1 MSSSLTGRRRNL
13 RSSGCPLVFSC
24 LIILGFFMT
33 APAAPAHGPGRA
45 EYRIAPYHGAPT
57 LFING
62 RPAFYGCWWTDAP
75 AEGGWTRSDF
85 AAKYAGPTG
94 IHIYAFDV
102 GTLEWQRPKTGGTAF
117 FDYSTVAARF
127 RKVLAAD
134 PQALF
139 HLRIYLEMSEGHAAW
154 WQALYPQE
162 LEVVSDGT
170 RHRQSFASPVWR
182 DQVKEFLRGYIA
194 CLQKAG
200 LADRIV
206 SYQVGAG
213 HTGEWVKGQTS
224 MSGLTGD
231 YSEPMRR
238 HFRGWLKE
246 RYRGDAEALQR
257 AWNDP
262 RVTFESAEV
271 PPAAAQFGTTPF
283 VFRDPRRE
291 QNVID
296 YFRCL
301 AELCGDLV
309 VDFCRTVKQ
318 ASGGRSL
325 AGAFF
330 GYLTELA
337 WNAGFFGEGPD
348 SEYSTYQRSGHL
360 GLSRVLASPDVDFL
374 VSPYSYGFRGI
385 GGEAGAMPPAESL
398 RLHNKMYILE
408 DDTRTHTDTDPAYG
422 RARNMAETAALLRR
436 NWASVVI
443 RGQGMWWLVN
453 KGAVDP
459 DVDPAFTPL
468 LTDFRRIGDWA
479 LETDRASVAEVAV
492 LLDDESFFYETVKN
506 DLDFP
511 LVFGQKL
518 KGLPRMGAPYD
529 IFLLNDL
536 LEGRLRPY
544 KLYIFLNAFRLDR
557 GRRQA
562 LNKEIRQNGRV
573 ALWMYAPG
581 YIDEG
586 PSLENMT
593 DLTGFRFGRN
603 DHPWP
608 SFMHIVNFDHPA
620 TRGLPQDLFWGTDS
634 RLAPMFYIHDDE
646 AETLGDAVMAQGTVQ
661 PGFGVKSFPAW
672 TSIYCAVPDIPAPVL
687 RGIARWAGVSIY
699 SDAGDVLYGS
709 RNLLA
714 VHTVAG
720 GKRSF
725 KLPGKVE
732 LVWDVFSNK
741 EVGRD
746 TDSFDVALPP
756 ASTSLYFTGPR
767 GLLRA
772 LVPADTRRLP

>member
-1 MSSSLTGRRRNL
+1 
-13 RSSGCPLVFSC
+13 
-24 LIILGFFMT
+24 MT
-33 APAAPAHGPGRA
+33 ASALPPPGRGGA
-45 EYRIAPYHGAPT
+45 EFRIAPYHGAPT

-75 AEGGWTRSDF
+75 AKNGWTRAEF
-85 AAKYAGPTG
+85 AARNAAPTG

-102 GTLEWQRPKTGGTAF
+102 GTLEWQRPKNGGTSL
-117 FDYSTVAARF
+117 FDFSTVAARF
-127 RKVLAAD
+127 RRVLAAD

-139 HLRIYLEMSEGHAAW
+139 HLRIYLEMNEGHAAW
-154 WQALYPQE
+154 WHALYPQE
-162 LEVVSDGT
+162 LEVVSNGT
-170 RHRQSFASPVWR
+170 RHRQSFASLVWR
-182 DQVKEFLRGYIA
+182 DQVKEFLKGYIA

-224 MSGLTGD
+224 MSALTGD

-246 RYRGDAEALQR
+246 HYGGDAAALQK

-262 RVTFESAEV
+262 RVSFDSAEV
-271 PPAAAQFGTTPF
+271 PSAAAQFGTTRF
-283 VFRDPRRE
+283 VFRDPRQE

-318 ASGGRSL
+318 ASGGRAL
-325 AGAFF
+325 AGAFY

-385 GGEAGAMPPAESL
+385 GGDDGAMPPADSL

-422 RARNMAETAALLRR
+422 RARNMSETTALLRR
-436 NWASVVI
+436 NWASVLTK
-443 RGQGMWWLVN
+443 GQGMWWLVN

-459 DVDPAFTPL
+459 ALDPAFTPL
-468 LTDFRRIGDWA
+468 LADFQRLGAWA
-479 LETDRASVAEVAV
+479 LETDRTSEAEVAV
-492 LLDDESFFYETVKN
+492 LLDDESFFYETVRN
-506 DLDFP
+506 DLDIP
-511 LVFGQKL
+511 LIFGQKL
-518 KGLPRMGAPYD
+518 KGLPRMGASYD
-529 IFLLNDL
+529 IFLLDDL

-557 GRRQA
+557 NRREA
-562 LNKEIRQNGRV
+562 LQREIRRDGRT
-573 ALWMYAPG
+573 ALWVYAPG
-581 YIDEG
+581 YIDGE

-593 DLTGFRFGRN
+593 GLTGFRFGRN

-620 TRGLPQDLFWGTDS
+620 TRGLTQDLFWGTDS

-646 AETLGDAVMAQGTVQ
+646 AVTLGDAVMAQGMVQ
-661 PGFGVKSFPAW
+661 PGFGVKSFAAW
-672 TSIYCAVPDIPAPVL
+672 TSIYCAEPDIPAPVL
-687 RGIARWAGVSIY
+687 RGIARSAGVPIY
-699 SDAGDVLYGS
+699 SDAGDVLYRS
-709 RNLLA
+709 RSLLA

-720 GKRSF
+720 GKRTFS
-725 KLPGKVE
+725 LPEKVE
-732 LVWDVFSNK
+732 VVWDVFSNR

-746 TDSFDVALPP
+746 TDSFEVTLPP
-756 ASTSLYFTGPR
+756 ASTSLYFTGPAK
-767 GLLRA
+767 LLQTLVSAGSRKQSERA
-772 LVPADTRRLP
+772 ADAARPSFTSWPFSGRILLLWSP